1 MESNIER
8 DCSNLGGL
16 FQTIINDMKTSTPV
30 WEDFMSKAA
39 KLNQTLRATILAA
52 SAFLD
57 AFQKVA
63 DMATNTR
70 GATRDIGSALTRM
83 CMRHR
88 SIEHKLKNFTSSIMD
103 CLVVPLQDR
112 VEEWKKIVNQLDKDH
127 AKEYKKVRQEIKKKS
142 SDTIR
147 LQKKARKGKSDVQNR
162 LDSAMQ
168 DVTDKYVLLEE
179 TEKNAV
185 RSALIEERSRFC
197 MFVNFLK
204 PVVEGE
210 IAMLTEITHLQSLMD
225 DITNQVS
232 DPLTLPDSSE
242 QVVLDC
248 KGKEPKF
255 SFQTPPSSPGGSV
268 GSRKS
273 SMCSLNSLNS
283 CSSDS
288 RSSGSMNS
296 HSPSN
301 HYRYRTMS
309 QPPPPPMR
317 LSSVSSQ
324 DSGFT
329 SQDTLFLRPT
339 TPTAQE
345 TGFTKGGSQ
354 DSSLSDD
361 PAGKPPE
368 SPSLFPAP
376 PPTWI
381 NWGSTNHETE
391 KPQSAPPP
399 LAPLNRPPLPE
410 KPLVTIKPKVQEAQ
424 HGSPYV
430 PDFNQPHPDQ
440 IVPQPIYMNPHEL
453 RERIS
458 RREEA
463 REPGSVR
470 HRSLSVPA
478 RRFHQQLQMQEG
490 ADDVTADL
498 TLALARGLGT
508 SDMEGQGSQ
517 SSRNSLQTCSSGYAT
532 QSTTPSCSEDTI
544 ASQDYDYYSMDGDG
558 DPNYERFSTIPR
570 SGDFSNSYQPTVTPK
585 RPASTTGIPNNINS
599 RPGTPGGTLRRNS
612 SQKNKPPPPVRR
624 STSNPIPQD
633 DFNDYDAQSLNAGQP
648 IYEQPNKVYMPRPA
662 SSGSLIQSNYQRLGL
677 YQQSHMISQQQS
689 NVHQPQ
695 QQSSS
700 IHPLQQQQSG
710 VHPLQQQQSRQQ
722 RLQMLLQQQQQKQQ
736 PMPHYLT
743 HRRSCSDMAHTKPS
757 ALSGSATLSRKDLI
771 TSLEAK
777 FSRQFQEQP
786 PSPEQ
791 SNGTPTNSPTDDST
805 EDGSRSP
812 SPTGNSLM
820 SQIRRGVKLR
830 PTSSNDRSA
839 PRIA

>member
-255 SFQTPPSSPGGSV
+255 SFQ
-268 GSRKS
+268 
-273 SMCSLNSLNS
+273 
-283 CSSDS
+283 
-288 RSSGSMNS
+288 
-296 HSPSN
+296 
-301 HYRYRTMS
+301 
-309 QPPPPPMR
+309 
-317 LSSVSSQ
+317 
-324 DSGFT
+324 
-329 SQDTLFLRPT
+329 
-339 TPTAQE
+339 
-345 TGFTKGGSQ
+345 GGSQ

>member
-255 SFQTPPSSPGGSV
+255 SFQ
-268 GSRKS
+268 
-273 SMCSLNSLNS
+273 
-283 CSSDS
+283 
-288 RSSGSMNS
+288 
-296 HSPSN
+296 
-301 HYRYRTMS
+301 
-309 QPPPPPMR
+309 
-317 LSSVSSQ
+317 
-324 DSGFT
+324 
-329 SQDTLFLRPT
+329 
-339 TPTAQE
+339 
-345 TGFTKGGSQ
+345 GGSQ

-430 PDFNQPHPDQ
+430 PDFNQPHPDQTDSDTDESVKSSTSDVIVNVSCNPTFSSSHQQ